1 MLRPALPI
9 ILAAL
14 LPLTSVEA
22 AAPEIERRVDLS
34 SFQKLR
40 VEGPFLVTLTTGPSP
55 RGMLSGET
63 EALRGVETRLSDGT
77 LVVRRIAGDGASSR
91 GGGPVTLTLIAPPVS
106 AITVIGGAQ
115 VTAEAMRGGALTL
128 SITGAG
134 EIRVDRAEGD
144 QLNATLLGP
153 AKLTIGGGRV
163 AKARLLANGPVAL
176 AANGLEAGDLFVTLE
191 GPGEIGARARYTATV
206 TNAGLGHVTVE
217 GTAKCRIMGGG
228 PVRCG
233 AP

>member
-1 MLRPALPI
+1 MLRHALPI
-9 ILAAL
+9 ALAAL
-14 LPLTSVEA
+14 PVAAPAA
-22 AAPEIERRVDLS
+22 AAPATERRVDLS
-34 SFQKLR
+34 SFEKLR
-40 VEGPFLVTLTTGPSP
+40 VEGPFQVTLTTGPSP
-55 RGMLSGET
+55 RGILSGEA
-63 EALRGVETRLSDGT
+63 EALRGVETRLADGT
-77 LVVRRIAGDGASSR
+77 LIVRRIAGDRASSR
-91 GGGPVTLTLIAPPVS
+91 GGGPVALSLTAPPVS
-106 AITVIGGAQ
+106 AITVIGGAL
-115 VTAEAMRGGALTL
+115 VTAAGMRGATMTL

-176 AANGLEAGDLFVTLE
+176 IASGMEAGDLVVTLE
-191 GPGEIGARARYTATV
+191 GPGEIDARARYTATV
-206 TNAGLGHVTVE
+206 TNGGLGRVTVE
-217 GTAKCRIMGGG
+217 GSPKCRIMGGG

>member
-1 MLRPALPI
+1 MLRPALSI
-9 ILAAL
+9 VLAAL
-14 LPLTSVEA
+14 LPLTSAEA

-91 GGGPVTLTLIAPPVS
+91 GGPVTLTLTAPPLS

-115 VTAEAMRGGALTL
+115 VTADAMRGAALTL

-153 AKLTIGGGRV
+153 AKLTIIGGRV
-163 AKARLLANGPVAL
+163 TKARLLANGPVAL
-176 AANGLEAGDLFVTLE
+176 AADGLEAGDLVVTLE

-206 TNAGLGHVTVE
+206 TNGGLGHVTVE

>member
-1 MLRPALPI
+1 MYHRRLLVLI
-9 ILAAL
+9 VTAL
-14 LPLTSVEA
+14 LPLGTTDA
-22 AAPEIERRVDLS
+22 AERRVDLS

-40 VEGPFLVTLTTGPSP
+40 VEGPFVVTLATGASP
-55 RGMLSGET
+55 RAMLSGED
-63 EALRGVETRLSDGT
+63 EALRGVETRLSDNT
-77 LVVRRIAGDGASSR
+77 LIVRRGTGDGAPAR
-91 GGGPVTLTLIAPPVS
+91 GGGPVTLTLTTPPLS

-115 VTAEAMRGGALTL
+115 VTADAMRGTAMTL

-134 EIRVDRAEGD
+134 EIRVDRADGD
-144 QLNATLLGP
+144 QLNAMLLGP

-163 AKARLLANGPVAL
+163 AKARLLANGPAVVA
-176 AANGLEAGDLFVTLE
+176 AGGLEAGDLFVTLE

-206 TNAGLGHVTVE
+206 TNGGLGRVTIE
-217 GTAKCRIMGGG
+217 GSPKCRVMGGG